1 MVPKAIED
9 IAKNEIAD
17 LVIIGILVKNMQTEW
32 ASPLFLRQK
41 KDGGVRFVSY
51 LRRLNACLE
60 RHPYPLPLI
69 DEVIWQMNGFILP
82 PVLI

>member
-17 LVIIGILVKNMQTEW
+17 LVIIGILVKNVQTEW
-32 ASPLFLRQK
+32 ASPSFFRQK
-41 KDGGVRFVSY
+41 KDGGVRFISD

-69 DEVIWQMNGFILP
+69 DEVIW
-82 PVLI
+82 